1 LLFVVI
7 VIVVVVGLVRIGLVW
22 FGLACLYMNYLN
34 EKLCNSNYKTYIIEL
49 CEDSREIKKKKKR
62 DRDIERERERKK
74 ERLA

>member
-1 LLFVVI
+1 MLLLLLLLL
-7 VIVVVVGLVRIGLVW
+7 LVWFELVW

-62 DRDIERERERKK
+62 DRDIERERER
-74 ERLA
+74 ERKRD